1 MRSATLMTTKVILL
15 IEDNPDDA
23 ELAIRALEM
32 GTVKPTVVR
41 AHDGVE
47 ALDYLFGT
55 GAHAASPGVLPDV
68 VLLDL
73 KLPRIDGLEV
83 LRRVRAH
90 ERTKYLPI
98 VIMTSSLRERD
109 IEAGYALGANS
120 YVCKSLQFSQFV
132 EMADQLCTYWL
143 TVNQPVRRS

>member
-1 MRSATLMTTKVILL
+1 MTTKVILL

-23 ELAIRALEM
+23 ELAVRALQM
-32 GTVKPTVVR
+32 GTVKSTVVR
-41 AHDGVE
+41 ARDGVE

-55 GAHAASPGVLPDV
+55 GAYAASPGAMPDV

-73 KLPRIDGLEV
+73 KLPRVDGLEV

-90 ERTKYLPI
+90 ERTKYLPV
-98 VIMTSSLRERD
+98 VIMTSSLREPD
-109 IEAGYALGANS
+109 LEAGYALGANS
-120 YVCKSLQFSQFV
+120 YVRKAVQFSQFL
-132 EMADQLCTYWL
+132 EMTNQLCAYWL

>member
-1 MRSATLMTTKVILL
+1 MTAKVILL

-32 GTVKPTVVR
+32 GQVKSTVVR

-55 GAHAASPGVLPDV
+55 GTHAARPGLMPDV

-73 KLPRIDGLEV
+73 KLPRVDGLEV
-83 LRRVRAH
+83 LRRVRAD
-90 ERTKYLPI
+90 ERTRYLPV
-98 VIMTSSLRERD
+98 VIMTSSRREQD

-120 YVCKSLQFSQFV
+120 YVCKPVQFSQFV
-132 EMADQLCTYWL
+132 ETANQLGIYWL
-143 TVNQPVRRS
+143 TVNQPMRRS

>member
-1 MRSATLMTTKVILL
+1 MTTKIILL

-23 ELAIRALEM
+23 ELAVRALEM
-32 GTVKPTVVR
+32 GTVKSTVVR
-41 AHDGVE
+41 AGDGVE

-55 GAHAASPGVLPDV
+55 GAHAAGPGVMPDV

-73 KLPRIDGLEV
+73 KLPRVDGLEV

-90 ERTKYLPI
+90 QRTKYLPV
-98 VIMTSSLRERD
+98 VIMTSSLREQD

-120 YVCKSLQFSQFV
+120 YVRKSVQFGEFV
-132 EMADQLCTYWL
+132 EMAGQLCAYWL
-143 TVNQPVRRS
+143 TVNQPVPRL